1 MGISARKTN
10 GGFIGV
16 DTRPNVTGSVGVIS
30 QRKHRLSRFDGKL
43 VPDIPTAVIFED
55 DFSTGNFTGATGGTW
70 VVLNENNT
78 DKQWIVGQ
86 DTDNSSGVSQTI
98 PSGSSF
104 AAYVSDNGTIN
115 DYRTNT
121 DVYIYFDFK
130 IPAGTTALTLTFD
143 WMCQGENSSGNDR
156 YDYGYILFCDTE
168 FTPTAGDKITGL
180 SGEGEEGGVYERIT
194 GTNISF
200 FNSNVGK
207 FNSEDS
213 NSRSPTNVTPNAKT
227 QWVSDNITLDSS
239 EITTSGL
246 WNPGSER
253 RLIFAWTSNS
263 SIQNQPSWTI
273 ANIKLVEA

>member
-104 AAYVSDNGTIN
+104 AAFRCCFPLAFPRPSRPLSPSLSRHRSGVQRFSVVFRVFEMVFRSFQQFSASDLVFRGFEVT
-115 DYRTNT
+115 YM
-121 DVYIYFDFK
+121 
-130 IPAGTTALTLTFD
+130 
-143 WMCQGENSSGNDR
+143 W
-156 YDYGYILFCDTE
+156 
-168 FTPTAGDKITGL
+168 FT
-180 SGEGEEGGVYERIT
+180 
-194 GTNISF
+194 
-200 FNSNVGK
+200 
-207 FNSEDS
+207 
-213 NSRSPTNVTPNAKT
+213 
-227 QWVSDNITLDSS
+227 
-239 EITTSGL
+239 
-246 WNPGSER
+246 
-253 RLIFAWTSNS
+253 
-263 SIQNQPSWTI
+263 
-273 ANIKLVEA
+273 